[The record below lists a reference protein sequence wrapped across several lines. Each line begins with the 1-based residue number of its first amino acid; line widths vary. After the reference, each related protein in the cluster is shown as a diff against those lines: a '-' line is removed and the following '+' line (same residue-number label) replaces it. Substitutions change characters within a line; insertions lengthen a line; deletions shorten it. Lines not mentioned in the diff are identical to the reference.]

1 MMESGPAALLL
12 NSLFQG
18 QSKVLI
24 VEEEGGAAAVVGEGV
39 NGGFEGGCRSR
50 GAIRTVFIDFKAT
63 VEVNEVVRKP
73 LVVSRVG
80 ACWLT
85 EKEPLQGSCCCGF

>member
-1 MMESGPAALLL
+1 MVRPL
-12 NSLFQG
+12 
-18 QSKVLI
+18 KVDA
-24 VEEEGGAAAVVGEGV
+24 GAE
-39 NGGFEGGCRSR
+39 

-63 VEVNEVVRKP
+63 VEVDEFVRKP

-85 EKEPLQGSCCCGF
+85 ETEPLQGSCCGF